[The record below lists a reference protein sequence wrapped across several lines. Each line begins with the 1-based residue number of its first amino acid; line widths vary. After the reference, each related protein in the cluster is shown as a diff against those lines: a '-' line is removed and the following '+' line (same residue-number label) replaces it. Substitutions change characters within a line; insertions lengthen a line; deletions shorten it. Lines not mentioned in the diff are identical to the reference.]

1 MSEDL
6 PSLPLDW
13 FYHEF
18 QSVGSEL
25 GRKALTLDEASM
37 GLTPHRARV
46 WSCWRLKV
54 DSHRALLTLFFFN
67 GKLQALPFFL
77 PFVLTCWHSE
87 AGVFVGLN
95 SVSKDDPH

>member
-13 FYHEF
+13 LYHEF

-37 GLTPHRARV
+37 GLTPHRACV

-54 DSHRALLTLFFFN
+54 DSHQALLTLFFFN
-67 GKLQALPFFL
+67 GKFQALPFFL
-77 PFVLTCWHSE
+77 PFVLLTCWHSE
-87 AGVFVGLN
+87 AGLCGIEFCLQR
-95 SVSKDDPH
+95 

>member
-13 FYHEF
+13 LYHEF

-37 GLTPHRARV
+37 GLTPHRACV

-54 DSHRALLTLFFFN
+54 DSHRALLTLFFF
-67 GKLQALPFFL
+67 
-77 PFVLTCWHSE
+77 
-87 AGVFVGLN
+87 
-95 SVSKDDPH
+95 